1 MDFENLSVKPKTKL
15 VTLHL
20 YKVTRRHYQ
29 ETLEV
34 PENSTPGEIS
44 AIAEARFAALDDK
57 QFKPD
62 RKYRKREAFVSSEGL
77 VRGVDRPAFTA
88 LRNTDGKMVVSE
100 KAPVVDTQAPESLAS
115 SLAVVPYQRH

>member
-34 PENSTPGEIS
+34 PENATPGEIS

>member
-20 YKVTRRHYQ
+20 YKVTRRQYQ

-34 PENSTPGEIS
+34 PENATPGEIS

-88 LRNTDGKMVVSE
+88 LRNTDGKMVVS
-100 KAPVVDTQAPESLAS
+100 
-115 SLAVVPYQRH
+115 

>member
-20 YKVTRRHYQ
+20 YKVTRRQYQ

-34 PENSTPGEIS
+34 PENASPGEIS

-62 RKYRKREAFVSSEGL
+62 RNYRKREAFVSSEGL
-77 VRGVDRPAFTA
+77 VRGIDRPAFTA
-88 LRNTDGKMVVSE
+88 LRNTDGKMVVTE
-100 KAPVVDTQAPESLAS
+100 NAPVVDIQASESLAS

>member
-20 YKVTRRHYQ
+20 YKVTRRQYQ

-34 PENSTPGEIS
+34 PENATPGEIS